1 MADLCMKTTSMPFA
15 VWRLLLWERG

>member
-15 VWRLLLWERG
+15 VWRL